1 MRGLTYLK
9 ENGIGVIGTEAKEK
23 YFWLFPILVPDKEC
37 NFNYI
42 IIIYWNKNIKEKII
56 SRYKYKIIKII

>member
-42 IIIYWNKNIKEKII
+42 IIIY
-56 SRYKYKIIKII
+56 

>member
-9 ENGIGVIGTEAKEK
+9 ENEVGVIGTETKER

-37 NFNYI
+37 NFIYSYI
-42 IIIYWNKNIKEKII
+42 IISETKFLKK
-56 SRYKYKIIKII
+56 